1 MLSRS
6 ALLPVVALALLA
18 PASAAG
24 AATATLDK
32 PCYVEG
38 APMVLNAS
46 GFANGSTITASG
58 NGVFASTGG
67 PTNGSINPTALAAP
81 IQPGIGPT
89 DISNNVLNVSDGTQT
104 VPISYQLVNFAAS
117 AGTSIRS
124 PKKKRAW
131 NFSGFPVGSTI
142 YAHFRRGGKTV
153 SNYKFGVAAAPCG
166 TLSKKAPL
174 LPKVK
179 KIKSGTY
186 GVQIDGA
193 PKYNA
198 ATRPAFLSKVRVFK
212 TFR

>member
-6 ALLPVVALALLA
+6 AFLPTAVALGVLA
-18 PASAAG
+18 PASAG

-67 PTNGSINPTALAAP
+67 PTNGSINPTTLAAP

-89 DISNNVLNVSDGTQT
+89 DVSNNVLTVSDGASS
-104 VPISYQLVNFAAS
+104 VPIAYQLVNFAAS
-117 AGTSIRS
+117 AGTSIKS
-124 PKKKRAW
+124 PRKKRAW

-153 SNYKFGVAAAPCG
+153 SNYRFGVAAAPCG
-166 TLSKKAPL
+166 TLSKKAAL
-174 LPKVK
+174 LPNVK

-193 PKYNA
+193 AMYNA
-198 ATRPAFLSKVRVFK
+198 ATRPAYLSKVRVFK